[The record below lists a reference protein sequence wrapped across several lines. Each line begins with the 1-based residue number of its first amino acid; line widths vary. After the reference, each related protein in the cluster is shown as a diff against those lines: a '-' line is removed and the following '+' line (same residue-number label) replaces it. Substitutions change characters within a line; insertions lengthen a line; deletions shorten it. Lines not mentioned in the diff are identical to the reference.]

1 MSAPIDQLLLQIVTP
16 DRQDPGLLPAAQG
29 LARLAPVNT
38 RLRRAGWSDEAG
50 EGYAYLALDSGQA
63 LQSDAVRALEARL
76 QGELQTRLPAG
87 ATIRLSRLQQVFDAP
102 GHSLGRAPSHHYVVE
117 MDPEDGWMGEL
128 TRWYDTEH
136 MPGLA
141 AVPGTV
147 RALRLLNHDHGP
159 LSLACYDLDGI
170 GTFESPP
177 WLAVRGTAWSSQ
189 MRPHFRNTKRTMMRV
204 LA

>member
-1 MSAPIDQLLLQIVTP
+1 MSAPIDQFLLQIVTP
-16 DRQDPGLLPAAQG
+16 DRQDTGLLWAAQ
-29 LARLAPVNT
+29 RLVALSPAPVS
-38 RLRRAGWSDEAG
+38 LRRAGWSDEAG
-50 EGYAYLALDSGQA
+50 EGYAYLALDPATAIQA
-63 LQSDAVRALEARL
+63 DAVGSLQDRLRSDL
-76 QGELQTRLPAG
+76 QGDLPPG
-87 ATIRLSRLQQVFDAP
+87 ATIRVSRLQQVFDAP
-102 GHSLGRAPSHHYVVE
+102 GHSLGRPPSHHYVVE
-117 MDPEDGWMGEL
+117 MDPEDGWMAEL

-141 AVPGTV
+141 SVPGTI

-177 WLAVRGTAWSSQ
+177 WLAVRGTPWSSQ